1 VCILLECECGCGCT
15 GECKCFMGIL
25 SASFCVMVMVMG
37 AGCKVASADIVGQKY
52 YNTFK
57 TYRLLLTILK

>member
-1 VCILLECECGCGCT
+1 
-15 GECKCFMGIL
+15 MGIL

-37 AGCKVASADIVGQKY
+37 AGCKVASADVVGQKY

-57 TYRLLLTILK
+57 TYRLLLSILKKDQQVYL